1 MNPGKSFLRH
11 GKSKSLANE
20 VLRGKARQDVTKI
33 FTIKRERKESNNSQ
47 SYCSEKQG
55 SREGNS
61 VTRFGLNFAAL
72 AKFKKYWALFVR
84 VVYYLA
90 NFCLYFCNF

>member
-33 FTIKRERKESNNSQ
+33 FTIKRERERNQTIVSHIVVRNKEV
-47 SYCSEKQG
+47 G
-55 SREGNS
+55 RGI
-61 VTRFGLNFAAL
+61 V
-72 AKFKKYWALFVR
+72 
-84 VVYYLA
+84 
-90 NFCLYFCNF
+90 